1 MYPISTH
8 EFEVV
13 CNGSQMVV
21 DIHSRS
27 CSCRIWQVED
37 FPCCHAIAALWSIK
51 LSPRRYVSHF
61 YTKDAY
67 VATYAANVYPSGLN
81 FFSDNR
87 FVGQT
92 PLSILP
98 PDVRR
103 RAGRP
108 KKQRISS
115 SGEHVK
121 RRGHCGNCGQFGHN
135 KRSCTSHGPESVA
148 QYSTTE
154 SFQLY

>member
-1 MYPISTH
+1 MFLISTLKMLMLQLMPPM
-8 EFEVV
+8 FILRVL
-13 CNGSQMVV
+13 
-21 DIHSRS
+21 I
-27 CSCRIWQVED
+27 
-37 FPCCHAIAALWSIK
+37 F
-51 LSPRRYVSHF
+51 
-61 YTKDAY
+61 
-67 VATYAANVYPSGLN
+67 
-81 FFSDNR
+81 FFSDNH

-108 KKQRISS
+108 KKQRIPS

-148 QYSTTE
+148 QYSRTE